1 MDCVSDANGKDK
13 GEQIVITDID
23 TKVEMME
30 LLLNKLTE
38 LHCVATELGDEDTA
52 SAISVAE
59 DTLINSI
66 KFEKASKNGNNI

>member
-1 MDCVSDANGKDK
+1 MR
-13 GEQIVITDID
+13 IVDLD

-38 LHCVATELGDEDTA
+38 LHCIATELEDEDTA
-52 SAISVAE
+52 HAISVAE

-66 KFEKASKNGNNI
+66 KFEKASSK

>member
-1 MDCVSDANGKDK
+1 MK
-13 GEQIVITDID
+13 IVDLD

-52 SAISVAE
+52 NAISCAE

-66 KFEKASKNGNNI
+66 KHEKDVQLALSIVNKNKGG

>member
-1 MDCVSDANGKDK
+1 MR
-13 GEQIVITDID
+13 IVDLN

-38 LHCVATELGDEDTA
+38 LHCIATELEDEDTA
-52 SAISVAE
+52 SAISCAE

-66 KFEKASKNGNNI
+66 KFEKASSK

>member
-1 MDCVSDANGKDK
+1 
-13 GEQIVITDID
+13 
-23 TKVEMME
+23 MME

-66 KFEKASKNGNNI
+66 KFEKASQNGNNI